1 VQIAA
6 DSLTQKWSLAQTRE
20 AVEADVGAALR
31 AGKISDPKNL
41 KYEGN
46 LAGHPAVRG
55 QLHRLMAVRDE
66 VFVREPE
73 LVKQKFQR
81 AQHFLVK
88 LMELER
94 DADTQHHTKHAGIVV
109 RYVKTLRAGR
119 SAQKKV
125 SPVVR
130 TFQLDQHTYEELRAA
145 SQARR
150 LPIRRLLDDALR
162 SFLRQHRVTPMKML

>member
-1 VQIAA
+1 VQVAA
-6 DSLTQKWSLAQTRE
+6 DSLTQKWSLAQIRE
-20 AVEADVGAALR
+20 SVAADVGAALR
-31 AGKISDPKNL
+31 AGKIRDPKNL

-46 LAGHPAVRG
+46 LAGHPTVRG

-66 VFVREPE
+66 VLVREPE

-94 DADTQHHTKHAGIVV
+94 DAETQHHTKHAGSVV
-109 RYVKTLRAGR
+109 RYVKTHRAGR

-125 SPVVR
+125 SSVEL
-130 TFQLDQHTYEELRAA
+130 TYQLDQHTYEELRAA
-145 SQARR
+145 SLARR
-150 LPIRRLLDDALR
+150 LPIRRLLDDALQ
-162 SFLRQHRVTPMKML
+162 SFLRQRRATPMKML